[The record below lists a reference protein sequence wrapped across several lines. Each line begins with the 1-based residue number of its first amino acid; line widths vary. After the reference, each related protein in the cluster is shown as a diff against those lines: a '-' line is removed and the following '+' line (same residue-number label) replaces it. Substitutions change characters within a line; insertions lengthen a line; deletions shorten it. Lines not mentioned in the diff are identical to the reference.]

1 MERVRFR
8 DIKPYAVVA
17 SLDELRGPEAGVIH
31 LPHRAR
37 WQDDKDVDI
46 SDLGG
51 ARMAYQAL
59 LAEGDEAVQ
68 AELLNRN
75 VLQRL
80 WPQLHLDQRVRDLWE
95 SRFPELAVVDVT

>member
-8 DIKPYAVVA
+8 DIKPYSVVS

-31 LPHRAR
+31 LPHRVR
-37 WQDDKDVDI
+37 WQEDVDI

-59 LAEGDEAVQ
+59 LTEGDETNQ
-68 AELLNRN
+68 AQLLNRR
-75 VLQRL
+75 VLRRL
-80 WPQLHLDQRVRDLWE
+80 WPRLHLDQRVRDLWE
-95 SRFPELAVVDVT
+95 SRFPGLAVADVTE